1 MSPSIA
7 QLLHSI
13 GQAIYDKQGF
23 NILGLDV
30 KEICSMT
37 DYFVIAEGNVDR
49 HINSIAKAII
59 EAAHKIGEKP
69 ILIEGQAEGSWV
81 VIDFGDV
88 VVHLFLSDYR
98 EKYELEKIWN
108 NGKIYDLEIKIK
120 KEVH

>member
-1 MSPSIA
+1 MTPTVTK
-7 QLLHSI
+7 LLHTI

-30 KEICSMT
+30 KEVCSMT
-37 DYFVIAEGNVDR
+37 DYFIIAEGNVDR
-49 HINSIAKAII
+49 HLNAIAGAII
-59 EAAHKIGEKP
+59 ESSHKIGERP
-69 ILIEGQAEGSWV
+69 IMTEGEAEGNWI

-98 EKYELEKIWN
+98 EKYELEKVWS

-120 KEVH
+120 KESH